1 MCIRDRYGAMHY
13 DNGKLYVGYSNQ
25 GDYGGYAVYDT
36 LDPNIDDEYEVVKP
50 LWITGEKD
58 QSYYGSGA
66 VTIKDMV
73 VTVSYTHL
81 DVYKRQIRA

>member
-1 MCIRDRYGAMHY
+1 MIMGNCMSDTRIRR
-13 DNGKLYVGYSNQ
+13 
-25 GDYGGYAVYDT
+25 YGGYAVYDT

-73 VTVSYTHL
+73 VIGGDGGIVSVRNAKTGEELQSASYQE
-81 DVYKRQIRA
+81 R